1 MFSLSSFPSFF
12 FCLLFNLESVFFFF
26 SILVFCFAI
35 VVGSVLSLSSLSSL
49 LPVVRA
55 FEEGKKESFG
65 RRRS

>member
-1 MFSLSSFPSFF
+1 
-12 FCLLFNLESVFFFF
+12 LLFNLESVFFFF